1 MAHDSEHNS
10 DVDMHITDDVDLLY
24 GIDLNGDVDMEMD
37 SDTKEE
43 ENEVEKDEKE
53 EDEEDEED
61 EDEDNGKE
69 PWTIGQG
76 EIINTNRLAI

>member
-1 MAHDSEHNS
+1 
-10 DVDMHITDDVDLLY
+10 VDKHITDDLDVLY

-37 SDTKEE
+37 SDAKEE
-43 ENEVEKDEKE
+43 ENQVEKDEK
-53 EDEEDEED
+53 EEDEED